1 MIPQPKILIVDD
13 RPANL
18 IALRAGLQGCECELI
33 EALSGAEALVRSQE
47 NEFAAILLDVQ
58 MPEMDGFEVARHI
71 RGGGRN
77 RSTPIIFLTA
87 IEREEEY
94 ERMGYTVG
102 AVDYL
107 FKPLNVEILR
117 FKVSVFLDLHRKNLE
132 NLRQAEL
139 LKEAAL
145 REQEN
150 LFLKRALKIRDDFLS
165 MAAHELSTPITP
177 LNLQIQSFLQMY
189 RDGSFASAQPE
200 VILRLLQ
207 TSEAQVK
214 RLSRLIE
221 DLVDVSRIKAGRIR
235 IKREMVDLHELVNGI
250 IEAFRQESESVG
262 CEVSFESPGPLPGR
276 WDSLRLEQVVI
287 NLLKNSLKYG
297 AGKPVRL
304 KLRAEAGQVYLSV
317 RDQGIG
323 IAEEDQARIF
333 SRFER
338 AASARHY
345 GGLGLGLFITD
356 QIVKLHGGEISV
368 NSGLD
373 EGAEFTVR
381 LPVATS

>member
-1 MIPQPKILIVDD
+1 MKIHAKLLIVDD

-18 IALRAGLQGCECELI
+18 IALRAALSGCDCELI
-33 EALSGAEALVRSQE
+33 EALSGPEAVAHALE
-47 NEFAAILLDVQ
+47 HDFAAILLDVQ
-58 MPEMDGFEVARHI
+58 MPGMDGFEVARQI
-71 RGGGRN
+71 RGGARN
-77 RSTPIIFLTA
+77 RSAPIIFLTA
-87 IEREEEY
+87 IEREEKY
-94 ERMGYTVG
+94 VQMGYTVG

-107 FKPLNVEILR
+107 SKPLNVDILKS
-117 FKVSVFLDLHRKNLE
+117 KVGVFLDLYRKNLE
-132 NLRQAEL
+132 NLHQAEL

-189 RDGSFASAQPE
+189 KDGTFSSAPPE

-221 DLVDVSRIKAGRIR
+221 DLVDVSRIKAGRVR
-235 IKREMVDLHELVNGI
+235 IKRESVELTQLVRGVLDTFRLE
-250 IEAFRQESESVG
+250 IENAG
-262 CEVSFESPGPLPGR
+262 CEISLESDGEIFGFWDPLR
-276 WDSLRLEQVVI
+276 VEQVAI

-297 AGKPVRL
+297 AGKPIQL
-304 KLRAEAGQVYLSV
+304 KLSAEGGEAFLIV
-317 RDQGIG
+317 RDHGIG
-323 IAEEDQARIF
+323 IAEEDQGRIF

-338 AASARHY
+338 AVSARNY
-345 GGLGLGLFITD
+345 GGLGLGLFITN
-356 QIVKLHGGEISV
+356 QIVKLHGGDISV
-368 NSGLD
+368 RSQAD
-373 EGAEFTVR
+373 QGAEFTVR